1 MSCTLV
7 LFSANTVYD
16 LYSSLDQLWANKG
29 KKCSRI
35 ITTAEYW
42 ILTAVTADSIRYK
55 IGIGLMTSCL
65 SRLGQV
71 VATSPHVAT
80 EAKEL

>member
-7 LFSANTVYD
+7 LFTANTVYD
-16 LYSSLDQLWANKG
+16 LYSALDQEWANKG

-42 ILTAVTADSIRYK
+42 ILTAVTADSIWYK
-55 IGIGLMTSCL
+55 IGIGLMTSCVGL
-65 SRLGQV
+65 LYY
-71 VATSPHVAT
+71 T
-80 EAKEL
+80 